1 MIRPYQE
8 KDFEPVARFWFDA
21 VQVAEP
27 ELVKRM
33 NYEFQ
38 GAREFFKNI
47 IVPENKMWV
56 YEINQNPVGFLA
68 MQNDFIDR
76 LYVHPQFHR
85 QGIGTALIEF
95 ARTLSP
101 NHLWLYTDQANKMS
115 RAFYEKNG
123 FIAEK
128 FGVSPPPESEPDVE
142 YHWYSK

>member
-8 KDFEPVARFWFDA
+8 EDFEIIVKFWFDA

-33 NYEFQ
+33 KYEFQ
-38 GAREFFKNI
+38 GAREYFKNVV
-47 IVPENKMWV
+47 VPENKMWV
-56 YEINQNPVGFLA
+56 YELNQEPIGFLA
-68 MQNDFIDR
+68 MQNEFIDR
-76 LYVHPQFHR
+76 LYVNPKFHR
-85 QGIGTALIEF
+85 QGIGKVLLEF
-95 ARTLSP
+95 AKTLSP

-142 YHWYSK
+142 YHWYKK